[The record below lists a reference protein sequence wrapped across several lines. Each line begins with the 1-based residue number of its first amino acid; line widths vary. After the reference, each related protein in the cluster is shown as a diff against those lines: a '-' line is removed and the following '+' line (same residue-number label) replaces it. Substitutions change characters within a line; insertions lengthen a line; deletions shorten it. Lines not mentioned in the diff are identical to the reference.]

1 MNATNTDPQET
12 DHNPSW
18 RMTLTVMAIAQFLS
32 GVGFSF
38 VLPFFQFYFQKL
50 GVVDDADALIWYGWA
65 SFVFGVTMAVTAP
78 IWGIVADRYG
88 RKLMVL
94 RSMFA
99 GAVILGSMGL
109 ATQPWHLVMLRFFQG
124 MTTGTVSASVTLVSS
139 ITPSASLG
147 FSLGIMQTAVLIG
160 SSAGPLIGGFL
171 ADHFGYR
178 VPCGLA
184 MVILFFGAILVL
196 FGASERFVP
205 PEKNKPNGLAVML
218 GIARTSGFP
227 AILVIYFL
235 IYILSTVVYAIL
247 PFFIK
252 NLLAIPDLAATYTGL
267 FLFSYGLLAGVSAAI
282 LGRIGD
288 RYGHMKILVISL
300 LLTGLISIPQ
310 ALASNIWV
318 LFFERC
324 ATGLAIGGVIPSV
337 NALVSTIVPR
347 DKIGSAYGMTTSV
360 TTLGIGFGPMF
371 GGIMVSYMGLRWP
384 FVIMGVFAIIVAV
397 AAKKMLSHPV
407 HGLPSSQNSN

>member
-1 MNATNTDPQET
+1 
-12 DHNPSW
+12 
-18 RMTLTVMAIAQFLS
+18 
-32 GVGFSF
+32 
-38 VLPFFQFYFQKL
+38 
-50 GVVDDADALIWYGWA
+50 
-65 SFVFGVTMAVTAP
+65 
-78 IWGIVADRYG
+78 
-88 RKLMVL
+88 
-94 RSMFA
+94 MFA

-109 ATQPWHLVMLRFFQG
+109 ATHPWHLVLLRFFQG
-124 MTTGTVSASVTLVSS
+124 MTTGTVTASVTLVSS

-184 MVILFFGAILVL
+184 MIILFCGAILVL
-196 FGASERFVP
+196 FGASEKFVP
-205 PEKNKPNGLAVML
+205 PEKEKPNGAVVML
-218 GIARTSGFP
+218 GILRTSGFP
-227 AILVIYFL
+227 AILAIYFL

-252 NLLAIPDLAATYTGL
+252 NLLGIPDLAATYTGL

-288 RYGHMKILVISL
+288 RYGHMKVLIISL
-300 LLTGLISIPQ
+300 IITGLISIPQ
-310 ALASNIWV
+310 ALAANIWV
-318 LFFERC
+318 LFIERC

-337 NALVSTIVPR
+337 NALVSTIVTR
-347 DKIGSAYGMTTSV
+347 DKIGSAYGMTSSV
-360 TTLGIGFGPMF
+360 TTLGIGFGPLF

-384 FVIMGVFAIIVAV
+384 FVIMGVFAVIIAA

-407 HGLPSSQNSN
+407 HGLASSQNNNCVSMKTSLD